1 MLNFYTIVILL
12 SFSTLAFSNN
22 ELVEEVAMINQSL
35 NLVED
40 FSGSLVRDRKCASAN
55 PYQEKKQRVEVILN
69 QLNNLFQLDVKVE
82 FVESNCSMEVDSFTS
97 TIKVCVSEFSIYKGL
112 GLEWIIAHEY
122 SHLVMLEPS
131 NGDGGYFNKLNHSE
145 LSHQV
150 NHENC
155 DVLAVKALLALG
167 YRYDEG
173 IEKSLENMKKIAVN
187 EGLDKKIPKLL
198 ELLDKRKKEVKLGFN
213 EHLNNWSN
221 FRKIGFV
228 CNYKIFDNFI
238 KNHTSINKDK
248 LSGYDI
254 YSPKLSN
261 TYDVDSDE
269 YVVVENVNELCKR
282 YDLDLA
288 QKEINKFIQSIQ

>member
-1 MLNFYTIVILL
+1 MLNFFTIVILV

-35 NLVED
+35 RQVED
-40 FSGSLVRDRKCASAN
+40 FSGPLASDRKCASVN

-69 QLNNLFQLDVKVE
+69 RLNNLFQFDVKVE
-82 FVESNCSMEVDSFTS
+82 FVESNCSMEADIFTS
-97 TIKVCVSEFSIYKGL
+97 TIKVCLSEFSIYEGL

-122 SHLVMLEPS
+122 SHLVMPEPS
-131 NGDGGYFNKLNHSE
+131 NGDEAYFNKLNHSE
-145 LSHQV
+145 FSHQV

-155 DVLAVKALLALG
+155 DVLAAKALLALG
-167 YRYDEG
+167 YSYDEG
-173 IEKSLENMKKIAVN
+173 IEKSFENMKQLAVDK
-187 EGLDKKIPKLL
+187 GLDKNIPKLL

-238 KNHTSINKDK
+238 KNHTSINNKNF
-248 LSGYDI
+248 SGYDF
-254 YSPKLSN
+254 YSPKLSQ

-269 YVVVENVNELCKR
+269 YVVVENINESCKR